1 MTRLLELGLA
11 VALTFMLTGC
21 ASRHHAEGH
30 GNSPTY
36 GAGYTDGCATAS
48 ARGAGEMGG
57 ETRDKSLYQADK
69 DYRSGWRA
77 GYASCN
83 TTYVPNPL
91 DNPFGKPPGS

>member
-1 MTRLLELGLA
+1 MTRLPALGLA
-11 VALTFMLTGC
+11 VALMLILSAC
-21 ASRHHAEGH
+21 ASRHRAEGH

-48 ARGAGEMGG
+48 ARSNGEVGG
-57 ETRDKSLYQADK
+57 ETRNNALYKTDK

-83 TTYVPNPL
+83 TSYAPNPL
-91 DNPFGKPPGS
+91 DNPFGKPPGT